1 MTSAQG
7 MIFDQSE
14 ALRAECVNTGK
25 SFARV
30 SVCVLPTKTMVQSLF
45 WLHINIAND
54 ENVYEKL
61 KNTKIFH
68 LNCVY
73 IAEVLRETCVWW

>member
-25 SFARV
+25 SFARA
-30 SVCVLPTKTMVQSLF
+30 SVCVLPTENVAQSLF
-45 WLHINIAND
+45 CPHINTDND
-54 ENVYEKL
+54 ENV
-61 KNTKIFH
+61 
-68 LNCVY
+68 
-73 IAEVLRETCVWW
+73 